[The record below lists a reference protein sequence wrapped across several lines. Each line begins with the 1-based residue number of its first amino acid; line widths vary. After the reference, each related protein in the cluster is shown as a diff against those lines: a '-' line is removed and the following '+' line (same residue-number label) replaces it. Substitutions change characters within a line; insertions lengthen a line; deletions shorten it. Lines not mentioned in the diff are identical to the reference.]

1 MAKTRPVYQN
11 AILANT
17 DNAAFD
23 AGNHIHIGGQN
34 PASIESIKSN
44 TMNAVYTPTAIQTIT
59 IQDGKQVTF
68 TIPLYGPIKICS
80 RTTAITLEVDTKL
93 APCTIE
99 ANNNGDLE
107 IKCLPNANDEIDVLG
122 GMTNLDPD
130 LGDYV

>member
-1 MAKTRPVYQN
+1 MAKTRPVDQN

-17 DNAAFD
+17 ANTAFD
-23 AGNHIHIGGQN
+23 SGSHLDIGGQN
-34 PASIESIKSN
+34 APSIERINSN
-44 TMNAVYTPTAIQTIT
+44 PMNAVYTPTGINTIT
-59 IQDGKQVTF
+59 INDGKQVTF

-80 RTTAITLEVDTKL
+80 RTTAITLEVNTKL

-99 ANNNGDLE
+99 ANNNGGLE